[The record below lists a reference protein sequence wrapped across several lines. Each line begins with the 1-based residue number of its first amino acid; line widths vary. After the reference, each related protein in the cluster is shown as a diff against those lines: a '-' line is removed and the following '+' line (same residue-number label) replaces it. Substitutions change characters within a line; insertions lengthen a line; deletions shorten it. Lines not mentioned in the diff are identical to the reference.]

1 MVMVTAMAMG
11 TATATTEVM
20 ESRVVFKHCADALV
34 RGLGPRL
41 TPELKNKFIQL
52 GIGADGMALP
62 AIEYQRWNEILGTVA
77 HDLMPEL
84 SAQDAYHRLGEILTD
99 AYLENFIGRALK
111 PVITLIGMKR
121 ALGRMKQNFRVANNY
136 SEVELTEL
144 GPGDALLKVNEVGL
158 MGYFY
163 RGVLDRGLRLTSPK
177 NLKVVVASQ
186 DADWVTFSIKW
197 DA

>member
-84 SAQDAYHRLGEILTD
+84 SAQDAYRLWDLRCDVREALIK
-99 AYLENFIGRALK
+99 YLNVLEGGMYLPRLRSMSVEPLRK
-111 PVITLIGMKR
+111 SGPPVVGGGDEP
-121 ALGRMKQNFRVANNY
+121 A
-136 SEVELTEL
+136 EL
-144 GPGDALLKVNEVGL
+144 PPRPA
-158 MGYFY
+158 
-163 RGVLDRGLRLTSPK
+163 
-177 NLKVVVASQ
+177 
-186 DADWVTFSIKW
+186 
-197 DA
+197 